1 MGGSGLVRAI
11 AAGSATVP
19 AASGGKGGTATIT
32 VTTQPPVVTSPA
44 TVTDLKVASTADT
57 AATLAFTEVSDGAGK
72 AASYDVRYVAS
83 ATMPWGGTPS
93 VSRGTCA
100 TPVAGKSMGAK
111 RTCTVLGLSAGPTDS
126 LQLVAYR
133 GTLNVNAVFGSL
145 SNAASG
151 ATTSSSSGGGGS
163 GGGGAP
169 GGGTRL
175 LQGNFADWAFAER
188 GWCGKS

>member
-1 MGGSGLVRAI
+1 
-11 AAGSATVP
+11 
-19 AASGGKGGTATIT
+19 
-32 VTTQPPVVTSPA
+32 
-44 TVTDLKVASTADT
+44 
-57 AATLAFTEVSDGAGK
+57 
-72 AASYDVRYVAS
+72 
-83 ATMPWGGTPS
+83 MPGGGTPS

-111 RTCTVLGLSAGPTDS
+111 RTCTVLGLSAGTTYS
-126 LQLVAYR
+126 FELVAYR

-169 GGGTRL
+169 GGGTL
-175 LQGNFADWAFAER
+175 PLQGNFADGGVAAP
-188 GWCGKS
+188 GGDAHPDK